1 MDWRMRVTAV
11 VESLA
16 SKPAP
21 FRDRRDAAL
30 EYFTA
35 FVWLMWKDVPPATR
49 KFNGIRLDG
58 VDG

>member
-1 MDWRMRVTAV
+1 MRVTAV

-21 FRDRRDAAL
+21 FRDRRDAPL
-30 EYFTA
+30 
-35 FVWLMWKDVPPATR
+35 ATR